1 MKGLLQKYTVLLLIT
16 IAGCVDPI
24 SFETVNDDSQLVI
37 YGNFTQ
43 LNQDHTIE
51 ITRTEGFG
59 ITPTP
64 VSGACVKVA
73 DNMGNSAEYQE
84 SESGKYV
91 LSAGLIAGV
100 PGRFYHI
107 EIVLSEGKT
116 YSSTPQLLPRPIEPE
131 EIYFEIGPREIIGG
145 STGSLIDKIFIDV
158 FIDTPLLLDQEQ
170 NIHLRWTVEEVYS
183 FVDRSCGTFDSAE
196 TCYFIDPID
205 DAEVLLFENEAGAQ
219 DYLSRFRVR
228 TRELVPF
235 DEFTARHYFLVSQFT
250 ISQEELDYWKNVR
263 SVANQTGSLF
273 EVQPAPVMGNIFE
286 VGNEQST
293 ALGFFSVSAE
303 SNLRIFTTPNSIK
316 PYPVFTCNDESFFR
330 DHQPECCFC
339 STKEGISIPR
349 PDYWDED

>member
-1 MKGLLQKYTVLLLIT
+1 MKGPLQKYMVLLFMV

-43 LNQDHTIE
+43 LSQDHTVD
-51 ITRTEGFG
+51 ITFTEGFG
-59 ITPTP
+59 IPTTP
-64 VSGACVKVA
+64 VSGACVKIV
-73 DNMGNSAEYQE
+73 DNLGASAEYQE
-84 SESGKYV
+84 SESGRYV
-91 LSAGLIAGV
+91 LSAGLFPGV
-100 PGRFYHI
+100 PGRLYHI

-116 YSSTPQLLPRPIEPE
+116 YRSTPQIMPSPIEPE
-131 EIYFEIGPREIIGG
+131 EIYFEIGPREIVGG
-145 STGSLIDKIFIDV
+145 STGSLVDKTFIDV
-158 FIDTPLLLDQEQ
+158 FIDTPLLSDPEQ
-170 NIHLRWTVEEVYS
+170 NNHLRWTVEEVYS
-183 FVDRSCGTFDSAE
+183 FVDRSCGTFDTAE

-219 DYLSRFRVR
+219 EYLNRFRVR
-228 TRELVPF
+228 SRELVPY

-250 ISQEELDYWKNVR
+250 ISQEELDYWKNIR

-273 EVQPAPVMGNIFE
+273 EVQPAPVMGNISE
-286 VGNEQST
+286 VGNDQSVV
-293 ALGFFSVSAE
+293 LGFFSVNAE
-303 SNLRIFTTPNSIK
+303 STMRIFTTPNTIK